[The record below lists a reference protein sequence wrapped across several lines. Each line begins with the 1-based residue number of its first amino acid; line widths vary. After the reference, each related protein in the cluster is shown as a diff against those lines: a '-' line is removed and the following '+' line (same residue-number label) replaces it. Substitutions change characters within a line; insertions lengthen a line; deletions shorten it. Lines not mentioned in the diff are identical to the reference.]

1 MIFRA
6 QCDFGMELISIIQ
19 SYDLIGACLIS
30 LVKILKKLRSKF
42 LPPILQI
49 CLLKLDRFY
58 WFAQKGLQK
67 RPNISAGRTFFKR
80 AYVLIFVQLL

>member
-1 MIFRA
+1 M
-6 QCDFGMELISIIQ
+6 
-19 SYDLIGACLIS
+19 
-30 LVKILKKLRSKF
+30 
-42 LPPILQI
+42 PPILQI

>member
-1 MIFRA
+1 MFDKSSEDPEKTGNK
-6 QCDFGMELISIIQ
+6 C
-19 SYDLIGACLIS
+19 
-30 LVKILKKLRSKF
+30 

-49 CLLKLDRFY
+49 CLLKMDRFY